1 MKITVVRVVKDGK
14 VGYLNGTSIFHA
26 NNIVDQPTA
35 AINYALPEN
44 AKQLDQDLSRI
55 HIAGDQIFARSGLQV
70 DSAEVVD
77 MEVTVQEVSSRPAR
91 ALFGIPSE

>member
-26 NNIVDQPTA
+26 NNIVDEPTA
-35 AINYALPEN
+35 AINYALPQN
-44 AKQLDQDLSRI
+44 NKRNDQDLARI
-55 HIAGDQIFARSGLQV
+55 HITGDQIFARSGLQV
-70 DSAEVVD
+70 DSAEVVE

-91 ALFGIPSE
+91 ELFGRHSQ

>member
-1 MKITVVRVVKDGK
+1 MKITVVRVIKHGK

-35 AINYALPEN
+35 AINYALPAN
-44 AKQLDQDLSRI
+44 AKQLEQDLSSI
-55 HIAGDQIFARSGLQV
+55 HISGDQIFARSGLKV

-77 MEVTVQEVSSRPAR
+77 MEVTVQEVSNRPAR
-91 ALFGIPSE
+91 ELFGMRSP